1 MAMSFEFDPPDNPEL
16 TSPGLKKIDIQE
28 DGRDREVEK
37 ACPIR
42 IDFDVCDD
50 TGACILVCPEDVI
63 ERINGITTIARG
75 EACTECWLC
84 VENCPSSAVEMT

>member
-1 MAMSFEFDPPDNPEL
+1 MSHEFDPPDHTEHP
-16 TSPGLKKIDIQE
+16 SPGLKRIDTT
-28 DGRDREVEK
+28 DDARDRDVRK

-42 IDFDVCDD
+42 IDYDICDD

-63 ERINGITTIARG
+63 ERVNNISMVVRG

-84 VENCPSSAVEMT
+84 VENCSSAAVEMT

>member
-1 MAMSFEFDPPDNPEL
+1 MSFKFDSPDDLDL
-16 TSPGLKKIDIQE
+16 TSPGLKKIDTQE
-28 DGRDREVEK
+28 DGRDQKNAKVT
-37 ACPIR
+37 PIM
-42 IDFDVCDD
+42 IDYDVCDD

-63 ERINGITTIARG
+63 ERLNGITTIVRG

>member
-1 MAMSFEFDPPDNPEL
+1 MSFEFDPPDNSDL
-16 TSPGLKKIDIQE
+16 TSPGLKKIDTQE
-28 DGRDREVEK
+28 DARDRGARK

-42 IDFDVCDD
+42 IDYDICDD

-63 ERINGITTIARG
+63 ERVNSISKIVRG
-75 EACTECWLC
+75 EACTECWIC

>member
-1 MAMSFEFDPPDNPEL
+1 MSFEFDSPDNIDL

-28 DGRDREVEK
+28 DGRDRDAER
-37 ACPIR
+37 APPIR
-42 IDFDVCDD
+42 IDYDVCDD

-63 ERINGITTIARG
+63 ERVNSISKIVRG

-84 VENCPSSAVEMT
+84 VENCPSSAVEMI

>member
-1 MAMSFEFDPPDNPEL
+1 MPFEFDPPDNSDL
-16 TSPGLKKIDIQE
+16 TSPGLKQIDIQE

-37 ACPIR
+37 ACPVR

-50 TGACILVCPEDVI
+50 TGACIQVCPEDVI
-63 ERINGITTIARG
+63 ERLNGITTIVRG